1 MGAAP
6 IPPRCMHA
14 TRMPTSLTPG
24 FGASETS
31 PAQLAAATAAA
42 VLRHHHHHR
51 PRRRHRA
58 SWGRHKRGGTTRSS
72 GSTTANGSNMPAG
85 VKRGL
90 RPEAVEAAA
99 PPPPE
104 ASSQRRKCRN
114 SWRRRLMEPVTP
126 VVVCLDDAHRRAAFS
141 RGQLPCGHK
150 VIQVS
155 VVSSACSTGGT
166 TASFTLRQCGY
177 KQM

>member
-1 MGAAP
+1 
-6 IPPRCMHA
+6 
-14 TRMPTSLTPG
+14 
-24 FGASETS
+24 
-31 PAQLAAATAAA
+31 
-42 VLRHHHHHR
+42 
-51 PRRRHRA
+51 
-58 SWGRHKRGGTTRSS
+58 
-72 GSTTANGSNMPAG
+72 MPAG

-90 RPEAVEAAA
+90 RPQAVEEAA

-126 VVVCLDDAHRRAAFS
+126 VAVCLDDAHRRAAFS
-141 RGQLPCGHK
+141 RGQLPCGYK
-150 VIQVS
+150 VIQVR

-166 TASFTLRQCGY
+166 TASLTLRQCGY

>member
-1 MGAAP
+1 MG
-6 IPPRCMHA
+6 
-14 TRMPTSLTPG
+14 TT
-24 FGASETS
+24 ASSKLSTAQAQPS
-31 PAQLAAATAAA
+31 PA
-42 VLRHHHHHR
+42 
-51 PRRRHRA
+51 
-58 SWGRHKRGGTTRSS
+58 SS
-72 GSTTANGSNMPAG
+72 GGSGSSTTATTTGREHGDDGIEQAG
-85 VKRGL
+85 YGTSAVARPEAAVAPPPTEAIYQQRGL

-126 VVVCLDDAHRRAAFS
+126 VVVFLDDAHRRAAFS